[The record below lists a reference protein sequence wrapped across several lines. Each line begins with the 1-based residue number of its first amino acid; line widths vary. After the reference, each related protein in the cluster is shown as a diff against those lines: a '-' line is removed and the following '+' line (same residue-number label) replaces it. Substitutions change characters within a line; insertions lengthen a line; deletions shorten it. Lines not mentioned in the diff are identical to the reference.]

1 MLSMN
6 HVRLAGRRVLI
17 REDLNVPI
25 ADGRITDDSRIR
37 AALPT
42 IRLAAESGARVIVVS
57 HLGRPREGE
66 PDPALSLKP
75 VAARLSELLGMRV
88 RLVTDWLRGVDV
100 TEGEV
105 VLCENVRFEDG
116 EKRNDDDLARRMAAL
131 CDVYVNDAFATA
143 HRAEASTHGIAK
155 YARTAC
161 AGPLLEAEIRALQK
175 VRDNPA
181 RPLLAIVGGAKVST
195 KLAVLESLIKFV
207 DQMIVGGGIA
217 NTFMKAAGLRIG
229 RSLCENDL
237 LEIARRLLK
246 AAEARGAAIPLPTD
260 VVCAKTLAAD
270 AAATTKPVADVAD
283 DDLILDVGPRTSA
296 RYAGMLKQ
304 AATICWNGPLGVF
317 EYDQF
322 GHGTRALAE
331 GIAASDAYSVAG
343 GGDTLAAIARFGVA
357 DRISY
362 ISTAGGAFLEYL
374 EGKTLPA
381 VAILEE
387 RARAMPDRYHPS
399 EGY

>member
-1 MLSMN
+1 MCRSPT
-6 HVRLAGRRVLI
+6 AASPTTAASAPPCRRSGWPPSPAPASSSS
-17 REDLNVPI
+17 PI
-25 ADGRITDDSRIR
+25 
-37 AALPT
+37 
-42 IRLAAESGARVIVVS
+42 SG
-57 HLGRPREGE
+57 PREGE

-207 DQMIVGGGIA
+207 
-217 NTFMKAAGLRIG
+217 
-229 RSLCENDL
+229 
-237 LEIARRLLK
+237 
-246 AAEARGAAIPLPTD
+246 
-260 VVCAKTLAAD
+260 
-270 AAATTKPVADVAD
+270 
-283 DDLILDVGPRTSA
+283 
-296 RYAGMLKQ
+296 
-304 AATICWNGPLGVF
+304 
-317 EYDQF
+317 
-322 GHGTRALAE
+322 
-331 GIAASDAYSVAG
+331 
-343 GGDTLAAIARFGVA
+343 
-357 DRISY
+357 
-362 ISTAGGAFLEYL
+362 
-374 EGKTLPA
+374 
-381 VAILEE
+381 
-387 RARAMPDRYHPS
+387 
-399 EGY
+399 